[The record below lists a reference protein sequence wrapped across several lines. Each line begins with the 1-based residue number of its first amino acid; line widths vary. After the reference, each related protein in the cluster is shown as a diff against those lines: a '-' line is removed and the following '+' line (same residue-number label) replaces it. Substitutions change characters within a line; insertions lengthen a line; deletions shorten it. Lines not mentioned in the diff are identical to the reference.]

1 MKLLP
6 EIVLLLVC
14 TVAAAGEVERRIAAA
29 RALEADAAEA
39 GSVALIEAWR
49 AVVALEPKNEA
60 ARQALAETA
69 WALAAKIEA
78 AEAIEQTHA
87 ALEYEARIVEQL
99 ADTLWRTEH
108 DAEAGDG
115 RALLALGVFLRHGL
129 LAEADEKKA
138 CDAYGRAAQSGV
150 AAGQYRAALCVSAD
164 DPARALELTR
174 QAAAGGHA
182 AAQHLLAERLLAE
195 QPPRTEEAFQWAERS
210 AAQGRVS
217 VLSLLGWMFA
227 GGHGVKKDA
236 VRAASLYR
244 EAAEAGSASAR
255 NNLGELYET
264 GEGVTK
270 DPGTAVGWYTRA
282 AEQGY
287 APAQYNLARMI
298 AGGTGVKR
306 DDCAARG
313 WLGRAKAQ
321 GFEIAGTMLEWMDR
335 EKRCPGK

>member
-6 EIVLLLVC
+6 GIVLLLVC
-14 TVAAAGEVERRIAAA
+14 TVAAAGEVEQRIAAA

-69 WALAAKIEA
+69 WALAARIEA

-87 ALEYEARIVEQL
+87 ALEYEARIVERL
-99 ADTLWRTEH
+99 PDTLWRTKH
-108 DAEAGDG
+108 DADAGDG
-115 RALLALGVFLRHGL
+115 RAQLALGVFLRHGL
-129 LAEADEKKA
+129 LAEADERKA
-138 CDAYGRAAQSGV
+138 CDAYSRAAQSGV

-174 QAAAGGHA
+174 RAAAGGHA

-195 QPPRTEEAFQWAERS
+195 QPPRTDEAFQWAERS

-227 GGHGVKKDA
+227 GGHGVKKDVA
-236 VRAASLYR
+236 RAASLYR
-244 EAAEAGSASAR
+244 DAAKAGSASAR

-264 GEGVTK
+264 GEGVAK
-270 DPGTAVGWYTRA
+270 DPGTAVAWYTRA

-287 APAQYNLARMI
+287 APAQYNLARML
-298 AGGTGVKR
+298 AGGAGVKR
-306 DDCAARG
+306 DDCAARM
-313 WLGRAKAQ
+313 WLGRAKGQ
-321 GFEIAGTMLEWMDR
+321 GFDIAGTMLEWMDR
-335 EKRCPGK
+335 EKRCLPE